1 MEDETGVP
9 GPAERDLDPDR
20 PLREPAPIH
29 RPVVDEASA
38 ERFSRPPGV
47 TGGFDPRRPQ
57 APVDHSAQDRH
68 SGPHRH
74 SGAADGH
81 DADPALA
88 AAFGPSGDT
97 VGGIERHPGWQDR
110 VEVPQPAPPDPW
122 RDPHA
127 PVGFGTPALQAADE
141 PGPEDL
147 SGADVPPQPRLSLS
161 EALFERRLS
170 RQALAGATAAVAVIA
185 LVGGGIGAVVA
196 DSARVLT
203 TSTVRIADAPANV
216 IRPDN
221 PVGEVAQRVQP
232 AVVHIQVSTAS
243 ARGEGSGIVIDP
255 QGYIV
260 TNNHV
265 VTMDGAADR
274 ADIDV
279 VFPDGSRAS
288 AELVGRDPAT
298 DLAVL
303 KVDDVQ
309 NLTVATLGDSDR
321 VQVGEQVVA
330 IGSPLGL
337 ARTVTEGIVSATQ
350 RPIALG
356 ESTSDGDVVIDAIQT
371 DAAINPG
378 NSGGPL
384 IDASGAVIGIN
395 TSIFTQSGGSI
406 GLGFAIPVNDVRD
419 IATSLMSEGSV
430 RHATIGVNARKAENG
445 NVEGAEL
452 VNVREGSPAQEAGL
466 REGDVVTSV
475 GERGVRSSDELIVAV
490 RRAGADVDVPV
501 EVIRDGARIEVTVR
515 PVLA

>member
-1 MEDETGVP
+1 MDDHTGAP
-9 GPAERDLDPDR
+9 EPAERDTEPDR

-29 RPVVDEASA
+29 RPVVDESEAVHFA
-38 ERFSRPPGV
+38 RPDGV
-47 TGGFDPRRPQ
+47 SGGFDPNRAASSSDSDLLPVRP
-57 APVDHSAQDRH
+57 P
-68 SGPHRH
+68 
-74 SGAADGH
+74 
-81 DADPALA
+81 ADPVLA
-88 AAFGPSGDT
+88 EAFAPPPGT
-97 VGGIERHPGWQDR
+97 VHGIERHPSWQD
-110 VEVPQPAPPDPW
+110 ESASPPPPAPDPW

-127 PVGFGTPALQAADE
+127 PVGFGAPALRAADE
-141 PGPEDL
+141 PEPVDL
-147 SGADVPPQPRLSLS
+147 SGADRAPAPRLSLS
-161 EALFERRLS
+161 EVLFERRLS
-170 RQALAGATAAVAVIA
+170 RQALAGAAAAVAVVA
-185 LVGGGIGAVVA
+185 LVAGGVGAVVA

-203 TSTVRIADAPANV
+203 TSTVRIADAPQNV

-232 AVVHIQVSTAS
+232 AVVNIQVATPS

-279 VFPDGSRAS
+279 VFPDGSRAA

-303 KVDDVQ
+303 KVEDVQ

-321 VQVGEQVVA
+321 VQVGEQVIA

-337 ARTVTEGIVSATQ
+337 ARTVTEGIVSATH

-384 IDASGAVIGIN
+384 LDGSGAVIGIN

-406 GLGFAIPVNDVRD
+406 GLGFAIPVNDVRE
-419 IATSLMSEGSV
+419 IASALMTEGTV
-430 RHATIGVNARKAENG
+430 KHATIGVNARKADNG
-445 NVEGAEL
+445 SVEGAEL

-466 REGDVVTSV
+466 REGDVVTQV
-475 GERGVRSSDELIVAV
+475 GDRQVRSSDELVVAV
-490 RRAGADVDVPV
+490 RRAGADTDVPV
-501 EVIRDGARIEVTVR
+501 EVIRDGSRVELTVR
-515 PVLA
+515 PALG

>member
-1 MEDETGVP
+1 MEDDTGEP
-9 GPAERDLDPDR
+9 GYEGRDDQPDR
-20 PLREPAPIH
+20 PLRDPAPIH
-29 RPVVDEASA
+29 RPVVDRADV
-38 ERFSRPPGV
+38 ERFSRPDGV
-47 TGGFDPRRPQ
+47 IGGFDPSRVGAGPEVLGDHGRRSLVP
-57 APVDHSAQDRH
+57 
-68 SGPHRH
+68 
-74 SGAADGH
+74 

-88 AAFGPSGDT
+88 QAFAPTPGAAR
-97 VGGIERHPGWQDR
+97 GIERHPTWQD
-110 VEVPQPAPPDPW
+110 ESDAPPPPVPDPW

-127 PVGFGTPALQAADE
+127 PVGYGAPALPTAPRPE
-141 PGPEDL
+141 PVDL
-147 SGADVPPQPRLSLS
+147 SGSDEAPSPRLSLS

-170 RQALAGATAAVAVIA
+170 RRALAGAAAAVAVVA
-185 LVGGGIGAVVA
+185 LLAGAVGAVVA

-203 TSTVRIADAPANV
+203 TSSVRISDAPENV
-216 IRPDN
+216 LRPDN

-232 AVVHIQVSTAS
+232 AVVNIQVSTPS

-279 VFPDGSRAS
+279 IFPDGSRAP
-288 AELVGRDPAT
+288 AEMVGRDPAT

-309 NLTVATLGDSDR
+309 NLTVATLGDSDD
-321 VQVGEQVVA
+321 VQVGEQVIA

-337 ARTVTEGIVSATQ
+337 ARTVTEGIVSATG

-384 IDASGAVIGIN
+384 IDGAGAVIGIN
-395 TSIFTQSGGSI
+395 TSIFTQTGGSI

-419 IATSLMSEGSV
+419 IATSLMTEGSV
-430 RHATIGVNARKAENG
+430 RHATIGVNARKADNG
-445 NVEGAEL
+445 AVEGAEI
-452 VNVREGSPAQEAGL
+452 VNVRADSPAQEGGL
-466 REGDVVTSV
+466 REGDVVTRV
-475 GERGVRSSDELIVAV
+475 GDRQVRSSDELVVAV

-501 EVIRDGARIEVTVR
+501 EVIREGTRVELTVR
-515 PVLA
+515 PTLG

>member
-1 MEDETGVP
+1 MEDQSGVRGATG
-9 GPAERDLDPDR
+9 RDEEPDR

-29 RPVVDEASA
+29 RPAVDPDVVAL
-38 ERFSRPPGV
+38 FSRPEGV
-47 TGGFDPRRPQ
+47 SGGFDPT
-57 APVDHSAQDRH
+57 SAT
-68 SGPHRH
+68 
-74 SGAADGH
+74 GAVGSADPGVVR

-88 AAFGPSGDT
+88 QAFGPGQESPR
-97 VGGIERHPGWQDR
+97 GIERHPEWQD
-110 VEVPQPAPPDPW
+110 EAAAPPARTPDPW
-122 RDPHA
+122 RDPQA
-127 PVGFGTPALQAADE
+127 PVGLGAPAVAATPE
-141 PGPEDL
+141 PRPVDL
-147 SGADVPPQPRLSLS
+147 SGADEAPPARLSLS

-170 RQALAGATAAVAVIA
+170 RRALAGAIAAVAVVA
-185 LVGGGIGAVVA
+185 LAGGAIGAVVA

-203 TSTVRIADAPANV
+203 TSTVRIADAPDNV
-216 IRPDN
+216 LRPDN
-221 PVGEVAQRVQP
+221 PVGEVARRVQP
-232 AVVHIQVSTAS
+232 AVVNIQVSTPS

-279 VFPDGSRAS
+279 IFPDGSRAA
-288 AELVGRDPAT
+288 AEMVGRDPAT

-303 KVDDVQ
+303 KVEDVQ
-309 NLTVATLGDSDR
+309 NLTVATLGNSDD
-321 VQVGEQVVA
+321 VQVGEQVIA

-337 ARTVTEGIVSATQ
+337 ARTVTEGIVSATR

-384 IDASGAVIGIN
+384 IDGTGAVIGIN

-419 IATSLMSEGSV
+419 IATSLMTEGSV
-430 RHATIGVNARKAENG
+430 RHATIGVNARKADNG
-445 NVEGAEL
+445 AVEGAEI
-452 VNVREGSPAQEAGL
+452 VNVREGSPAQSGGL
-466 REGDVVTSV
+466 REGDVVTRV
-475 GERGVRSSDELIVAV
+475 GERRVRSSDELVVAV

-501 EVIRDGARIEVTVR
+501 EVIRGGSRVELTVR
-515 PVLA
+515 PTLG

>member
-1 MEDETGVP
+1 MEDQIDVSR
-9 GPAERDLDPDR
+9 PAERAGEPDR

-29 RPVVDEASA
+29 RPVVDSSA
-38 ERFSRPPGV
+38 AARFSRPDGV
-47 TGGFDPRRPQ
+47 SGGLDPRHRTGSDDA
-57 APVDHSAQDRH
+57 APSLTPGD
-68 SGPHRH
+68 P
-74 SGAADGH
+74 
-81 DADPALA
+81 DPALA
-88 AAFGPSGDT
+88 QAFGPSPGAEH
-97 VGGIERHPGWQDR
+97 GIERHPSWQD
-110 VEVPQPAPPDPW
+110 EAELPPPPPPDPW
-122 RDPHA
+122 RDPYA
-127 PVGFGTPALQAADE
+127 PVGFGAPAVSPTSETP
-141 PGPEDL
+141 PEDL
-147 SGADVPPQPRLSLS
+147 SGAGVPAASRLSLS
-161 EALFERRLS
+161 EVLFERRLS
-170 RQALAGATAAVAVIA
+170 RRALAAAAAAVAVVA

-196 DSARVLT
+196 DTAHVLT
-203 TSTVRIADAPANV
+203 TSTVRIADAPEDV

-221 PVGEVAQRVQP
+221 PVGEVARRVQP
-232 AVVHIQVSTAS
+232 AVVNIRVSTPS

-255 QGYIV
+255 KGYIV

-279 VFPDGSRAS
+279 VFPDGSRVS

-303 KVDDVQ
+303 KVEDVA

-321 VQVGEQVVA
+321 VEVGERVVA

-337 ARTVTEGIVSATQ
+337 ARTVTEGIVSATG

-406 GLGFAIPVNDVRD
+406 GLGFAIPVNDVRA
-419 IATSLMSEGSV
+419 IATSLMTEGSV
-430 RHATIGVNARKAENG
+430 RHATIGVNARKADNG

-452 VNVREGSPAQEAGL
+452 VNVREGSPAQAAGL
-466 REGDVVTSV
+466 REGDVVTQV
-475 GERGVRSSDELIVAV
+475 GERRVRSSDELIVAV
-490 RRAGADVDVPV
+490 RRAGADADVPV
-501 EVIRDGARIEVTVR
+501 EVIRNGAQIDLTVR
-515 PVLA
+515 PTLG

>member
-1 MEDETGVP
+1 MEDENGVP
-9 GPAERDLDPDR
+9 GPVGRGADPDR

-29 RPVVDEASA
+29 KPEVDEASA
-38 ERFSRPPGV
+38 GLFSRPAGV
-47 TGGFDPRRPQ
+47 TGGFDPRRP
-57 APVDHSAQDRH
+57 ASPDDPSSPDHA
-68 SGPHRH
+68 SGPARRDD
-74 SGAADGH
+74 S
-81 DADPALA
+81 DPALA

-97 VGGIERHPGWQDR
+97 DGGIERHPSWQDQT
-110 VEVPQPAPPDPW
+110 EEPPPASPDPW

-127 PVGFGTPALQAADE
+127 PVGFGAPAVEAVGE
-141 PGPEDL
+141 PEPEDL
-147 SGADVPPQPRLSLS
+147 SGSSVPPPPRLSLS

-170 RQALAGATAAVAVIA
+170 RQALGAAAAAVAVIA
-185 LVGGGIGAVVA
+185 LVGGGIGAIVA

-203 TSTVRIADAPANV
+203 TSTVRIADAPTNV
-216 IRPDN
+216 LRPDN

-232 AVVHIQVSTAS
+232 AVVNIQVSTPS

-279 VFPDGSRAS
+279 VFPDGTRAS

-303 KVDDVQ
+303 KVDGVQ
-309 NLTVATLGDSDR
+309 NLTVATLGDSER
-321 VQVGEQVVA
+321 VEVGEQVVA

-337 ARTVTEGIVSATQ
+337 ARTVTEGIVSATE

-395 TSIFTQSGGSI
+395 TSIFTRTGGSI
-406 GLGFAIPVNDVRD
+406 GLGFAIPVNDVRA
-419 IATSLMSEGSV
+419 IATSLMTEGSV
-430 RHATIGVNARKAENG
+430 RHATIGVNARKADNG
-445 NVEGAEL
+445 DVEGAEL
-452 VNVREGSPAQEAGL
+452 VNVREGSPALEAGL
-466 REGDVVTSV
+466 REGDVVTMI
-475 GERGVRSSDELIVAV
+475 GERRVRSSDELIVAV

-501 EVIRDGARIEVTVR
+501 EVIRDGSRIEVTVR

>member
-1 MEDETGVP
+1 MEDETGTAAR
-9 GPAERDLDPDR
+9 GERGVEPER
-20 PLREPAPIH
+20 PLREPAPVD
-29 RPVVDEASA
+29 RPAVDESTA
-38 ERFSRPPGV
+38 EHFSRPAGV
-47 TGGFDPRRPQ
+47 SGGLDPRR
-57 APVDHSAQDRH
+57 AVAAESTVSPVR
-68 SGPHRH
+68 
-74 SGAADGH
+74 

-88 AAFGPSGDT
+88 QAFGPVPGSR
-97 VGGIERHPGWQDR
+97 GGIERHPSWQDEAR
-110 VEVPQPAPPDPW
+110 ETEPPPPDPW
-122 RDPHA
+122 RDPRT
-127 PVGFGTPALQAADE
+127 PVGFGSPALAPEAG
-141 PGPEDL
+141 PVPEDL
-147 SGADVPPQPRLSLS
+147 SGAVTGDHARLSLS

-170 RQALAGATAAVAVIA
+170 RRALAAATAAVAVIA
-185 LVGGGIGAVVA
+185 LAGGGVGALVA

-203 TSTVRIADAPANV
+203 TSTVRIADAPQNV

-232 AVVHIQVSTAS
+232 AVVHIQVSTPS

-255 QGYIV
+255 RGYIV

-279 VFPDGSRAS
+279 MFPDGSRVA

-303 KVDDVQ
+303 KVDGVQ
-309 NLTVATLGDSDR
+309 NLTVAVLGDSDR
-321 VQVGEQVVA
+321 VEVGEQVIA

-337 ARTVTEGIVSATQ
+337 ARTVTEGIVSATR

-384 IDASGAVIGIN
+384 IDTSGAVIGIN

-419 IATSLMSEGSV
+419 IASTLMTEGAI
-430 RHATIGVNARKAENG
+430 RHATIGVNARKADNG
-445 NVEGAEL
+445 SVEGAEL
-452 VNVREGSPAQEAGL
+452 VNVREGSAAQEAGL
-466 REGDVVTSV
+466 REGDVVTKV
-475 GERGVRSSDELIVAV
+475 GDRRVRSSDELVVAV
-490 RRAGADVDVPV
+490 RRAGAGGDVAV
-501 EVIRDGARIEVTVR
+501 EVVRNGARVELTVR
-515 PVLA
+515 PTLG

>member
-1 MEDETGVP
+1 MEDQTGEP
-9 GPAERDLDPDR
+9 AQGRRGPEPDR
-20 PLREPAPIH
+20 PLRDPAPVH
-29 RPVVDEASA
+29 RPEISDAVADQFA
-38 ERFSRPPGV
+38 RPEGV
-47 TGGFDPRRPQ
+47 TGGFDPSVPR
-57 APVDHSAQDRH
+57 AGASSG
-68 SGPHRH
+68 SGPGPREE
-74 SGAADGH
+74 
-81 DADPALA
+81 DPALA
-88 AAFGPSGDT
+88 QAFAPAPG
-97 VGGIERHPGWQDR
+97 VERGIERHPAWQDE
-110 VEVPQPAPPDPW
+110 VETPAPRPPDPW

-127 PVGFGTPALQAADE
+127 AVGVGAPAVRAEGE
-141 PGPEDL
+141 PEPADL
-147 SGADVPPQPRLSLS
+147 SGDDEPPPPRLTLG
-161 EALFERRLS
+161 EAFFARRLS
-170 RQALAGATAAVAVIA
+170 RQALAGSVAVVAVVA
-185 LVGGGIGAVVA
+185 LIGGAIGAVVA

-203 TSTVRIADAPANV
+203 TSTVRIADAPENV
-216 IRPDN
+216 LRPDN

-232 AVVHIQVSTAS
+232 AVVNIQVSTPS
-243 ARGEGSGIVIDP
+243 ARGEGSGFVIDP

-288 AELVGRDPAT
+288 AEMVGRDPAT
-298 DLAVL
+298 DLAVP

-309 NLTVATLGDSDR
+309 NLTVASLGDSDA
-321 VQVGEQVVA
+321 VEVGEQVIA

-337 ARTVTEGIVSATQ
+337 ARTVTQGIVSATQ

-384 IDASGAVIGIN
+384 IDGTGAVIGIN
-395 TSIFTQSGGSI
+395 TSIFTQTGGSI

-419 IATSLMSEGSV
+419 IAAALMTTGAVE
-430 RHATIGVNARKAENG
+430 HATIGVNARKADNG
-445 NVEGAEL
+445 AVEGAEI

-466 REGDVVTSV
+466 REGDVVTRV
-475 GERGVRSSDELIVAV
+475 GERQVRSSEELVVAV

-501 EVIRDGARIEVTVR
+501 EVIRDGTRVELSVV
-515 PVLA
+515 PSLG

>member
-9 GPAERDLDPDR
+9 GHAAREGDPDR
-20 PLREPAPIH
+20 PLREPAPIR
-29 RPVVDEASA
+29 RPVVDENDVAL
-38 ERFSRPPGV
+38 FSRPDGV
-47 TGGFDPRRPQ
+47 TGGFDRSRTAGPGDDGQSLDRVADPVLAQ
-57 APVDHSAQDRH
+57 AFAPA
-68 SGPHRH
+68 P
-74 SGAADGH
+74 GAAR
-81 DADPALA
+81 
-88 AAFGPSGDT
+88 
-97 VGGIERHPGWQDR
+97 GIERHPTWQDDPDA
-110 VEVPQPAPPDPW
+110 PQPPPPDPW

-127 PVGFGTPALQAADE
+127 AVGYGAPAVRAAPDPEPV
-141 PGPEDL
+141 DL
-147 SGADVPPQPRLSLS
+147 SGADEAPPPRLSLT
-161 EALFERRLS
+161 EALFDRRLS
-170 RQALAGATAAVAVIA
+170 RQALAGVVAAVAVVA
-185 LVGGGIGAVVA
+185 LTGGAIGAVVA

-203 TSTVRIADAPANV
+203 TSTVRIADAPENV
-216 IRPDN
+216 LDGDN
-221 PVGEVAQRVQP
+221 PVGEIAQRVQP
-232 AVVHIQVSTAS
+232 AVVNIQVSTPS

-279 VFPDGSRAS
+279 IFPDGSRVS
-288 AELVGRDPAT
+288 AEMVGRDPAT

-303 KVDDVQ
+303 KVEDVQ
-309 NLTVATLGDSDR
+309 NLTVATLGDSDD
-321 VQVGEQVVA
+321 VEVGEQVIA

-337 ARTVTEGIVSATQ
+337 ARTVTEGIVSATR

-384 IDASGAVIGIN
+384 IDGTGAVIGIN

-419 IATSLMSEGSV
+419 IATSLMTEGSV
-430 RHATIGVNARKAENG
+430 RHATIGVNARKADNG
-445 NVEGAEL
+445 AVEGAEI
-452 VNVREGSPAQEAGL
+452 VNVREGSPAEEGGV
-466 REGDVVTSV
+466 REGDVVTRV
-475 GERGVRSSDELIVAV
+475 GDRRVRSSDELVVAV

-501 EVIRDGARIEVTVR
+501 EVIRAGTRVELTVR
-515 PVLA
+515 PVLG

>member
-9 GPAERDLDPDR
+9 ARARGDAEPDR
-20 PLREPAPIH
+20 PLRDPAPID
-29 RPVVDEASA
+29 RPAIDQELAS
-38 ERFSRPPGV
+38 RFSRPDGV
-47 TGGFDPRRPQ
+47 TGGFDP
-57 APVDHSAQDRH
+57 
-68 SGPHRH
+68 SGIGTDESPEDSLVSR
-74 SGAADGH
+74 DE
-81 DADPALA
+81 DPALA
-88 AAFGPSGDT
+88 QAFGPTGGDR
-97 VGGIERHPGWQDR
+97 GIERHPSWQDD
-110 VEVPQPAPPDPW
+110 VETPVPPPPDPW

-127 PVGFGTPALQAADE
+127 QVGIGSPAVQGSRDQEPV
-141 PGPEDL
+141 DL
-147 SGADVPPQPRLSLS
+147 SGADAPPAPSLSLS

-170 RQALAGATAAVAVIA
+170 RQALVGTAAAVAVVA
-185 LVGGGIGAVVA
+185 LIGGAIGAVVA

-203 TSTVRIADAPANV
+203 TSTVRIADAPENV
-216 IRPDN
+216 LRPDN

-232 AVVHIQVSTAS
+232 TVVNIQVSTPS

-279 VFPDGSRAS
+279 IFPDGSRAS
-288 AELVGRDPAT
+288 AEMVGRDPAT

-309 NLTVATLGDSDR
+309 NLTVASLGDSDD
-321 VQVGEQVVA
+321 VEVGEQVIA

-337 ARTVTEGIVSATQ
+337 ARTVTEGIVSATE

-384 IDASGAVIGIN
+384 IDGTGAVIGIN
-395 TSIFTQSGGSI
+395 TSIFTQTGGSI
-406 GLGFAIPVNDVRD
+406 GLGFAIPINDVRD
-419 IATSLMSEGSV
+419 IAASLMTEGSV
-430 RHATIGVNARKAENG
+430 QHATIGVNARAADNG
-445 NVEGAEL
+445 AVEGAEI
-452 VNVREGSPAQEAGL
+452 VNVREGSPAEEGGL
-466 REGDVVTSV
+466 REGDVVTRV
-475 GERGVRSSDELIVAV
+475 GERQVRSSDELVVAV
-490 RRAGADVDVPV
+490 RQAGADEDVPV
-501 EVIRDGARIEVTVR
+501 EVIRDGTRVELTVR
-515 PVLA
+515 PNLG